1 MGANTIKKIVQ
12 KSLKLKIKYLTF
24 FSFSTENWSRSKD
37 EVVQLQTLLKFYLD
51 SETSNFIENKINFSF
66 IGNIERFDE
75 PIKNKLI
82 GLKKVN

>member
-1 MGANTIKKIVQ
+1 M
-12 KSLKLKIKYLTF
+12 
-24 FSFSTENWSRSKD
+24 
-37 EVVQLQTLLKFYLD
+37 QLQTLLKFYLD

-82 GLKKVN
+82 GLKKLTKILINFFLS